1 MYSETSGIGRFYDP
15 LVEGAADPR
24 AKGRCLCGAV
34 TYEVRGPLRD
44 VIVCHCVECRRWGG
58 YLGAFSATPNDH
70 LVVRG
75 TQALRWI
82 DSPESHLHARRG
94 FCAECGS
101 SLFWDSRERDR
112 VSVAVGS
119 LDRPTG
125 LRLAGHIYTHQ
136 AGDYDVLPDDAVP
149 RDGEVSSSEIRW
161 S

>member
-1 MYSETSGIGRFYDP
+1 
-15 LVEGAADPR
+15 
-24 AKGRCLCGAV
+24 V

-58 YLGAFSATPNDH
+58 YLGAFSATLNDH
-70 LVVRG
+70 LVVRD
-75 TQALRWI
+75 TRALRWI

-101 SLFWDSRERDR
+101 SLFWDSPQRDR
-112 VSVAVGS
+112 VSVAVGT

-136 AGDYDVLPDDAVP
+136 AGDYDVLADDGLP
-149 RDGEVSSSEIRW
+149 RENEVRSSDVRW